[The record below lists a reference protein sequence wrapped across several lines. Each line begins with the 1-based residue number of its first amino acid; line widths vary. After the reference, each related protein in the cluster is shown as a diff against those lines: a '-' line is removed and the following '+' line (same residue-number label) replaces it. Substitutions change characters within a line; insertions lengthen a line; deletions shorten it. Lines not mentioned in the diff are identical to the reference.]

1 MENKLKLAGMILSGI
16 LANNDRTQNRG
27 FTVVPP
33 MKDSCKAALD
43 YTDELTDQY
52 YTRRQ
57 HLKEF
62 KKGDR

>member
-1 MENKLKLAGMILSGI
+1 MENKLKLAGIILSGI

-43 YTDELTDQY
+43 YTDELEKQY
-52 YTRRQ
+52 MERQ
-57 HLKEF
+57 HPLV
-62 KKGDR
+62 